1 MAETISFVDD
11 LADIQD
17 IVKDA
22 KLYFNSNKKEKS
34 NCEYFDNKG
43 IAYFPEDAYSIADVR
58 LMIKLGSAVNK
69 PITFIMDCLMN
80 DGTYLSDSD
89 PNFAKMQ
96 VEWDDFEWMS
106 QSAYISNVLKPL
118 IGKIQKRA
126 NKGAEARN
134 CKEFFAQHKVFAGQS
149 PMSIST
155 YIAQKIVKFIAE
167 EGTSTKDIKI
177 AARQIANNLNLAI
190 EGNNE
195 TALQFFKDCF
205 TNKRK
210 SDFTDDFWRDFAEN
224 YSKNF
229 PQVNRD
235 SVISATKNAREKRK
249 LAKNVDSAEELMNL
263 VSLIDDDD
271 KNETKFIA
279 GLTKIA
285 NESPKGS
292 KQQKLAQFLVKLIG
306 TPKENT

>member
-11 LADIQD
+11 LVDIQD

-58 LMIKLGSAVNK
+58 LMIKLGSVANK

-134 CKEFFAQHKVFAGQS
+134 CKEFFAQHKIFAGQS
-149 PMSIST
+149 SMTIST
-155 YIAQKIVKFIAE
+155 YIAQKIVSFVLAE
-167 EGTSTKDIKI
+167 DANVKEINK
-177 AARQIANNLNLAI
+177 ACRQIANNINRAI
-190 EGNNE
+190 EGNDK
-195 TALQFFKDCF
+195 TALQFFKDNF
-205 TNKRK
+205 TDKRK
-210 SDFTDDFWRDFAEN
+210 SDFTDDFCKDLAAK
-224 YSKNF
+224 YIKDF
-229 PQVNRD
+229 PQIDRD
-235 SVISATKNAREKRK
+235 TVVDATKDTREKRR
-249 LAKNVDSAEELMNL
+249 LAKNVDSAEELMDL
-263 VSLIDDDD
+263 VNLIDDDE
-271 KNETKFIA
+271 KNETKFIT

-285 NESPKGS
+285 NEAPKGS

>member
-1 MAETISFVDD
+1 MAEPISFVDD
-11 LADIQD
+11 LVDIQD

-22 KLYFNSNKKEKS
+22 KLYFNSNKKEKG

-58 LMIKLGSAVNK
+58 LMIKLGSTINK

-89 PNFAKMQ
+89 PNFAKMR

-126 NKGAEARN
+126 NKGADARN

-155 YIAQKIVKFIAE
+155 YIAQKIVSFVLGEDANVKEINK
-167 EGTSTKDIKI
+167 TC
-177 AARQIANNLNLAI
+177 RQIANNINRAI
-190 EGNNE
+190 EGNDE
-195 TALQFFKDCF
+195 TALQFFKACF

-210 SDFTDDFWRDFAEN
+210 SDFTDDFWRDFAEK

-235 SVISATKNAREKRK
+235 SVISATQNARDKRK

-271 KNETKFIA
+271 KNESKFIT

-285 NESPKGS
+285 NEAPKGS

-306 TPKENT
+306 APKENT